1 MSRAGW
7 ALATLAA
14 IAVAGSAGYWIGQ
27 QGLPAPDRLL
37 AHLPA
42 PPAWVSKVWPT
53 SIQSAPPP
61 TGPVIYYRDPDGKPF
76 YALEPKRTQDG
87 RAFVP
92 VHASE
97 DVSFDDK
104 PQAASASQPASQ
116 SSSKRVLYYRNPM
129 GLPDTSPTPKKDSM
143 GMDYIPVYEG
153 EAEEGNAVTVSS
165 GKLQRT
171 GVRSELVRRQVV
183 SRPVRAPGTI
193 QIDERRLAVV
203 SLRSDAFVDKV
214 ENVTTGD
221 HVRKGQLLVRVY
233 SPEIAAASAQ
243 YLSIINE
250 PGGLSSGGRPLILEG
265 ARRRLENL
273 NVPPDV
279 VAEIERTRKVP
290 LTITWVAPRDGLV
303 LERNAVEGMKAPAGE
318 VLFRIADHSVVWV
331 LADVTE
337 LDLALVAEGQPAVV
351 RVRGYPD
358 RSFAGKIARIYP
370 HLNKETRTARIRIEL
385 PNPDGILRPDMYAE
399 VEVATGAGKRVI
411 AVPDAAVIDTG
422 ARQVVLIDKGEGR
435 FEPREVK
442 TGARGSDYVEI
453 RDGVAEGERVVT
465 AANFLIDA
473 ESNLKAALQSMA
485 AASTPGAAE
494 EKRP

>member
-1 MSRAGW
+1 
-7 ALATLAA
+7 
-14 IAVAGSAGYWIGQ
+14 
-27 QGLPAPDRLL
+27 
-37 AHLPA
+37 
-42 PPAWVSKVWPT
+42 
-53 SIQSAPPP
+53 
-61 TGPVIYYRDPDGKPF
+61 
-76 YALEPKRTQDG
+76 
-87 RAFVP
+87 
-92 VHASE
+92 
-97 DVSFDDK
+97 
-104 PQAASASQPASQ
+104 
-116 SSSKRVLYYRNPM
+116 M

-153 EAEEGNAVTVSS
+153 EAEEGNTVTVSP

-171 GVRSELVRRQVV
+171 GVRSELVKRQVI

-193 QIDERRLAVV
+193 QVDERRLAVV

-221 HVRKGQLLVRVY
+221 HVRKGQPLVRVY

-250 PGGLSSGGRPLILEG
+250 PGGLGSGGRPLVFEG

-303 LERNAVEGMKAPAGE
+303 LERNAVEGMKAPAGQ
-318 VLFRIADHSVVWV
+318 VLFQIADHSVVWV

-385 PNPDGILRPDMYAE
+385 PNPDGILRPEMYVE
-399 VEVATGAGKRVI
+399 VEVATGAGLRVI
-411 AVPDAAVIDTG
+411 AVPDAALIDTG

-485 AASTPGAAE
+485 VASTPGAAE